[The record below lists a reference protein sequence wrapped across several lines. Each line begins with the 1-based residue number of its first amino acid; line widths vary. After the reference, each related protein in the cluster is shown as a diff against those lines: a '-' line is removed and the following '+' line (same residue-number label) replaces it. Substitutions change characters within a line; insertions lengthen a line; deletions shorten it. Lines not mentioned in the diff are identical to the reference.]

1 MIAEE
6 KMRAAGAAIV
16 DMAHG
21 LGDGDADLTD
31 AVETAARLLYT
42 RDDTTAAPRRA
53 IELAADILGAH
64 AAGASDAGLNNLSDA
79 ALLAAM
85 NVRAALEDGDG
96 DGSLIDGDLYRVH
109 GVAEMFAE
117 MVGRMTDA
125 KAPDGGQL
133 RKRVGA
139 HDYTVLRGHATALR
153 NALDGLCTVLL
164 RHASAEMKAT
174 VSDVP

>member
-1 MIAEE
+1 MSEA
-6 KMRAAGAAIV
+6 KLAAAGATIV

-21 LGDGDADLTD
+21 LTDGDRDLLD
-31 AVETAARLLYT
+31 AIETATRLAYTSDDSPVPARG
-42 RDDTTAAPRRA
+42 A

-117 MVGRMTDA
+117 MVGRMTDSM
-125 KAPDGGQL
+125 APDGGQL

-139 HDYTVLRGHATALR
+139 HDYTVLRGHATSLR
-153 NALDGLCTVLL
+153 NALDGLRVVLL
-164 RHASAEMKAT
+164 RHASPEMKAT
-174 VSDVP
+174 VGDVP